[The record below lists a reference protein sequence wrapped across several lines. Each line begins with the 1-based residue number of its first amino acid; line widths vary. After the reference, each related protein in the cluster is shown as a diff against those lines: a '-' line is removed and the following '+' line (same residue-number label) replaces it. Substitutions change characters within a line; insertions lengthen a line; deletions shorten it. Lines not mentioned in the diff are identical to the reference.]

1 MKEGTGSEP
10 TGPAKLML
18 AVLVMAGRECEDVD
32 VLDRARLT
40 IKSRDRR
47 SQLYFLRVLPR
58 ERLRVAH
65 DASTS
70 AKGAM
75 ISGFALDVQITSE
88 GGPRSDAYQ
97 AQSGQH
103 RLLLMSCLLFF
114 GGDDTFGV
122 VVDEAVGRLQ
132 LHVGDTCIC
141 TLP

>member
-10 TGPAKLML
+10 TGPAKLIL

-70 AKGAM
+70 ANGAM

-97 AQSGQH
+97 A
-103 RLLLMSCLLFF
+103 
-114 GGDDTFGV
+114 
-122 VVDEAVGRLQ
+122 
-132 LHVGDTCIC
+132 
-141 TLP
+141 